1 MRFVIQILLWLVIIF
16 LAYLTFNAVYEPLQF
31 NKIKEKRY
39 TKVIK
44 NLKDIRAAE
53 LAHQE
58 VTGKFQ
64 GNWDSLVKF
73 LDTAEFAITQRRD
86 TTFLDEEYKK
96 TYGVDQYI
104 ESVVVDTLGFV
115 PVKDSLFKGNQER
128 YRTMMNVP
136 VEGVDAKFELRA
148 GTIKKG
154 DSDIP
159 VFEARI
165 PKAVVLSDQD
175 KTLVLQE
182 NEVQSVDDV
191 NGRYISVGSMTEVS
205 TSGNGFDRYGGD
217 KDND

>member
-16 LAYLTFNAVYEPLQF
+16 LAYLTFNAVYEPIQF

-44 NLKDIRAAE
+44 NLKDIRSAE

-58 VTGKFQ
+58 VIGKFS
-64 GNWDSLVKF
+64 GDWDSLVKF
-73 LDTAEFAITQRRD
+73 IDTAEFAITQRRD
-86 TTFLDEEYKK
+86 TTLLDEEYKK

-104 ESVVVDTLGFV
+104 EKVIVDTLGFV
-115 PVKDSLFKGNQER
+115 PVKDSLFKGNDER

-136 VEGVDAKFELRA
+136 IDGVDEKFELRA
-148 GTIKKG
+148 GTISKG
-154 DSDIP
+154 DNKIP
-159 VFEARI
+159 VFEARVA
-165 PKAVVLSDQD
+165 KAVVLSDQD
-175 KTLVLQE
+175 RTLVLQE

-217 KDND
+217 TGN

>member
-1 MRFVIQILLWLVIIF
+1 MRFVIQILLWAVIIF

-31 NKIKEKRY
+31 NKVKEKRY

-44 NLKDIRAAE
+44 NLKDIRSAE
-53 LAHQE
+53 LAHKE
-58 VTGKFQ
+58 VIGKFQ
-64 GNWDSLVKF
+64 GDWDSLVKF
-73 LDTAEFAITQRRD
+73 IDTAEFAITQRRD

-104 ESVVVDTLGFV
+104 ESVIIDTLGFV
-115 PVKDSLFKGNQER
+115 PVKDSLFNGNEQR
-128 YRTMMNVP
+128 YRNMMNVP

-148 GTIKKG
+148 GFIQKG
-154 DSDIP
+154 ENQIP

-165 PKAVVLSDQD
+165 PKAVVLQDQD
-175 KTLVLQE
+175 RTLVLQE

-205 TSGNGFDRYGGD
+205 TSGNGFDRYGGEG
-217 KDND
+217 DND

>member
-16 LAYLTFNAVYEPLQF
+16 LAYLTFNAVYEPIQF
-31 NKIKEKRY
+31 NKVKEKRY

-44 NLKDIRAAE
+44 NLKDIRSAE

-58 VTGKFQ
+58 VTGRFT
-64 GNWDSLVKF
+64 GDWDSLVKF

-86 TTFLDEEYKK
+86 TVMIDEEYQK
-96 TYGVDQYI
+96 TYGVDKNI
-104 ESVVVDTLGFV
+104 EKVIIDTLGFV
-115 PVKDSLFKGNQER
+115 PVRDSLFKGNQER

-136 VEGVDAKFELRA
+136 IEDVDQKFELKA
-148 GTIKKG
+148 GTITKG
-154 DSDIP
+154 DAKIP

-165 PKAVVLSDQD
+165 AKAVVLSDQD
-175 KTLVLQE
+175 KTLILQE

-217 KDND
+217 KDNQ

>member
-16 LAYLTFNAVYEPLQF
+16 LAYLTFNAVYEPIQF
-31 NKIKEKRY
+31 NKVKEKRY

-44 NLKDIRAAE
+44 NLKDIRNAE

-58 VTGKFQ
+58 VTGQFQ
-64 GNWDSLVKF
+64 GDWDKLVRF
-73 LDTAEFAITQRRD
+73 VDTAEFAITQRRD
-86 TTFLDEEYKK
+86 TTLLDEEYKK

-104 ESVVVDTLGFV
+104 EKVIVDTLGFV
-115 PVKDSLFKGNQER
+115 PVKDSLFKGNEER

-136 VEGVDAKFELRA
+136 IDGVDAKFELEA
-148 GTIKKG
+148 GTITKG
-154 DSDIP
+154 DNKIP
-159 VFEARI
+159 VFEAKVA
-165 PKAVVLSDQD
+165 KAVVLSDQD
-175 KTLVLQE
+175 KTLILQE

-217 KDND
+217 KDN

>member
-31 NKIKEKRY
+31 NKVKEKRY

-44 NLKDIRAAE
+44 NLKDIRNAE

-58 VTGKFQ
+58 VTGQFQ
-64 GNWDSLVKF
+64 GDWDKLVRF

-86 TTFLDEEYKK
+86 TTLLDEEYKK

-104 ESVVVDTLGFV
+104 EKVIIDTLGFV
-115 PVKDSLFKGNQER
+115 PVKDSLFKGNEER

-136 VEGVDAKFELRA
+136 VEGVDEKFELKA
-148 GTIKKG
+148 GTITKG
-154 DSDIP
+154 ENKIP

-165 PKAVVLSDQD
+165 AKAVVLGDQD
-175 KTLVLQE
+175 RTLVLQE

-205 TSGNGFDRYGGD
+205 TSGNGFDRYGGER
-217 KDND
+217 DN

>member
-58 VTGKFQ
+58 VTGKFT
-64 GNWDSLVKF
+64 GNWDSLVRF

-86 TTFLDEEYKK
+86 TVMLDEEYAK
-96 TYGVDQYI
+96 TYGVDKNI
-104 ESVVVDTLGFV
+104 EKVIIDTLGFV
-115 PVKDSLFKGNQER
+115 PVGDSLFKGDKER
-128 YRTMMNVP
+128 YQTMMNVP
-136 VEGVDAKFELRA
+136 VEGVNEKFELRA
-148 GTIKKG
+148 GTIQKG
-154 DSDIP
+154 DNKIP

-175 KTLVLQE
+175 RTLILQE

-217 KDND
+217 SDND

>member
-31 NKIKEKRY
+31 NKVKEKRY

-44 NLKDIRAAE
+44 NLKDIRNAE

-58 VTGKFQ
+58 VTGQFQ
-64 GNWDSLVKF
+64 GDWDKLVRF
-73 LDTAEFAITQRRD
+73 VDTAEFAITQRRD
-86 TTFLDEEYKK
+86 TTLLDEEYKK

-104 ESVVVDTLGFV
+104 EKVIVDTLGFV
-115 PVKDSLFKGNQER
+115 PVKDSLFKGNEER

-136 VEGVDAKFELRA
+136 IEGVDAKFELEA
-148 GTIKKG
+148 GTITKG
-154 DSDIP
+154 ENKIP
-159 VFEARI
+159 VFEAKVA
-165 PKAVVLSDQD
+165 KAVVLSDKD
-175 KTLVLQE
+175 KTLILQE

-217 KDND
+217 KDN

>member
-58 VTGKFQ
+58 VTGRFT
-64 GNWDSLVKF
+64 GNWDSLVRF
-73 LDTAEFAITQRRD
+73 IDTAEFAITQRRD
-86 TTFLDEEYKK
+86 TVMLDEEYAK
-96 TYGVDQYI
+96 TYGVDKNI
-104 ESVVVDTLGFV
+104 EKVIIDTLDFV
-115 PVKDSLFKGNQER
+115 PVRDSLFKGNKER
-128 YRTMMNVP
+128 YQTMMNVP
-136 VEGVDAKFELRA
+136 VEGVNEKFELRA
-148 GTIKKG
+148 GTIQKG
-154 DSDIP
+154 DNKIP

-175 KTLVLQE
+175 RTLILQE

-217 KDND
+217 SDND

>member
-58 VTGKFQ
+58 VTGKFT
-64 GNWDSLVKF
+64 GNWDSLVRF

-86 TTFLDEEYKK
+86 TVMLDEEYAK
-96 TYGVDQYI
+96 TYGVDKNI
-104 ESVVVDTLGFV
+104 EKVIIDTLGFV
-115 PVKDSLFKGNQER
+115 PVSDSLFKGNKER
-128 YRTMMNVP
+128 YQTMMNVP
-136 VEGVDAKFELRA
+136 VEGVNEKFEIRA
-148 GTIKKG
+148 GTIQKG
-154 DSDIP
+154 DNKIP

-175 KTLVLQE
+175 RTLILQE

-217 KDND
+217 SDND

>member
-1 MRFVIQILLWLVIIF
+1 MRFVIQILLWAVIIF

-31 NKIKEKRY
+31 NKVKEKRY

-58 VTGKFQ
+58 VIGKFQ
-64 GNWDSLVKF
+64 GDWDSLVKF
-73 LDTAEFAITQRRD
+73 IDTAQFAITQRRD
-86 TTFLDEEYKK
+86 TTYLDEEYKK

-104 ESVVVDTLGFV
+104 ESVVIDTLGFV
-115 PVKDSLFKGNQER
+115 PVKDSLFNGNEER

-148 GTIKKG
+148 GTIQKG
-154 DSDIP
+154 ENKIP

-165 PKAVVLSDQD
+165 PKAVVLQDQD
-175 KTLVLQE
+175 RTLVLQE